1 MLVKPGDVVT
11 VFEQRN
17 KRGEWKTGVVK
28 ELTEGKDKIVRGAKV
43 CIIKKG
49 RK

>member
-1 MLVKPGDVVT
+1 MLVKPGDVVI
-11 VFEQRN
+11 VLEQGK

-28 ELTEGKDKIVRGAKV
+28 ELIEGKDKIVRGAKV

-49 RK
+49 